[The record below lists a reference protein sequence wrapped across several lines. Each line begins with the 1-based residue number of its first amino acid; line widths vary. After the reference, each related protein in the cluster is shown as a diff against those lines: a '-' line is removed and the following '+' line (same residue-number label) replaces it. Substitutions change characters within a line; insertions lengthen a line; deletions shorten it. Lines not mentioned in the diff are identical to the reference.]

1 MKNHK
6 DKYTHQAPVTD
17 ALFAL
22 LTARLANHPANS
34 LLGFSLEELRELYAC
49 LRLTHREAI
58 TNGPRSHGTIHG
70 GIVAALADTAA
81 AFALSTAFEGKMS
94 FATVDLHITYLSRA
108 KSTIFA
114 HAVVIR
120 RGARINVCEVKIT
133 DESDALVATATVNF
147 ILTKP
152 PETKS

>member
-1 MKNHK
+1 MKSIKNRYA
-6 DKYTHQAPVTD
+6 DRAPAPD
-17 ALFAL
+17 DLFTFL
-22 LTARLANHPANS
+22 SDRLANHPANS
-34 LLGFSLEELRELYAC
+34 LLGFSLEAVRELYAC
-49 LRLTHREAI
+49 LRLTHRDAI

-81 AFALSTAFEGKMS
+81 AFALSTAFEGRMS
-94 FATVDLHITYLSRA
+94 FATVDLHITYLARA
-108 KSTIFA
+108 KNTILA

-133 DESDALVATATVNF
+133 DESDTLVATATVNF

-152 PETKS
+152 TEPKS